1 MADHREMLRHNAFF
15 QKVYNKEI
23 SALRLSGVSSHTQLS
38 RTSICVTKRV
48 RFCVIQNLFLYLYC

>member
-23 SALRLSGVSSHTQLS
+23 SALRLSGVSSHTPSML
-38 RTSICVTKRV
+38 RYPALRKP
-48 RFCVIQNLFLYLYC
+48 